1 VTRGG
6 GVWAWGHNI
15 DGQLGDGGTTTDRMS
30 PVPVPGL
37 SCVIRVAVTYHTS
50 FALRGDGTV
59 WSWGTNDDG
68 DLGIGRSDPNHGADP
83 TADPQPDR
91 DHPDRQA
98 GRRLVTGLTE
108 GLAGTA
114 GA

>member
-59 WSWGTNDDG
+59 WSWAQTTTGTWESG
-68 DLGIGRSDPNHGADP
+68 APIRTMALTPMQIPSLTGITQIARPAAAWSPG
-83 TADPQPDR
+83 
-91 DHPDRQA
+91 
-98 GRRLVTGLTE
+98 
-108 GLAGTA
+108 
-114 GA
+114 